1 MTHAQLLTRSS
12 PSLKQRLLVLALVM
26 IVSSVL
32 MVDPVFAQALDP
44 VVKTSNI
51 FRDTMIAICLSILTI
66 AWGVAGYKIA
76 FNGASFR
83 DMGGP
88 IIGGALSGSAA
99 VMAAAFIT

>member
-1 MTHAQLLTRSS
+1 MTYAQLIRPA
-12 PSLKQRLLVLALVM
+12 PSLNQKWLVM
-26 IVSSVL
+26 ALFAIAATVFL
-32 MVDPVFAQALDP
+32 VDPVMAQALEP

-51 FRDTMIAICLSILTI
+51 IRDTMVAICLSLLTI

-88 IIGGALSGSAA
+88 IIGGAIAGSAA
-99 VMAAAFIT
+99 IMAAVFIA

>member
-1 MTHAQLLTRSS
+1 MTHAQLTRSA
-12 PSLKQRLLVLALVM
+12 PSLKQRWLVLALFM
-26 IVSSVL
+26 IAGTVF
-32 MVDPVFAQALDP
+32 MVDPVMAQAMEP

-51 FRDTMIAICLSILTI
+51 IRDTMVAICLSLLTV

-88 IIGGALSGSAA
+88 IIGGAIAGSAA
-99 VMAAAFIT
+99 IMAAIFIA